1 MTELAL
7 GAEEARSQWMGAEK
21 RASKS
26 RLFAQICGLALLCLV
41 LSLTLSDDVARP
53 QLIAGQD
60 KIEHLL
66 AFLGL
71 GFLFGWGASLWAL
84 IAAGIAL
91 GGAAFGIEALQD
103 MLTSTR
109 EGAFSDAA
117 ASCLGLGLG
126 LVGAFLLNAT
136 IAWMVR
142 WRRRARD

>member
-7 GAEEARSQWMGAEK
+7 GAEARLRWKRAEK

-26 RLFAQICGLALLCLV
+26 RLFTQMCGLALLCLV
-41 LSLTLSDDVARP
+41 LSLTLNDDVARP

-60 KIEHLL
+60 KVEHLL

-84 IAAGIAL
+84 FAAGIAL

-103 MLTSTR
+103 MLTTTR

-126 LVGAFLLNAT
+126 LLGAFLLNTAV
-136 IAWMVR
+136 AWLV
-142 WRRRARD
+142 RRRRRTGG